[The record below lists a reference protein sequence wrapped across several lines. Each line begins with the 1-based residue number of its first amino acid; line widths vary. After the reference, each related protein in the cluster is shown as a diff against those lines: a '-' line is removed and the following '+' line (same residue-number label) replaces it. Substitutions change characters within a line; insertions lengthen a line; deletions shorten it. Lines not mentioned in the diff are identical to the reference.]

1 MAMEMHGLDE
11 LQNQLDNIGKEVRD
25 ATKPRNMPLTDLFTP
40 AFMRN
45 YTNFTSF
52 DALLEAGGFRIKSQK
67 DFDAIPD
74 AKLNKHIAK
83 TTKFNSFDDM
93 LQKAYERYLNRKLGI

>member
-1 MAMEMHGLDE
+1 MAMEIHDLDE
-11 LQNQLDNIGKEVRD
+11 LQKQLDNIGKEVRD
-25 ATKPRNMPLTDLFTP
+25 VSKSRNMPLTDLFTP

-52 DALLEAGGFRIKSQK
+52 DALLEAGGFCVKSQK

-74 AKLNKHIAK
+74 AKLDRHIAK

-93 LQKAYERYLNRKLGI
+93 LQKAYERYLERKLGI